1 MAGEWRLLEETW
13 ISSEL
18 VVTPESRPT
27 KNDPSWSRP
36 PEEITDDESPVFS
49 VEAEENQVPSAHT
62 NTDSS
67 RESHNP
73 SLNCPNMSY
82 PALPQ
87 VRRYAAR
94 NRKPPNHLSQ
104 TQ

>member
-1 MAGEWRLLEETW
+1 MAGEWKLLEETCE
-13 ISSEL
+13 SLRTGSD
-18 VVTPESRPT
+18 PESRPT
-27 KNDPSWSRP
+27 ENEPSWSRP

-49 VEAEENQVPSAHT
+49 VEAEENQVPRTHT
-62 NTDSS
+62 NTYSL

-73 SLNCPNMSY
+73 SPNCPNMSY

-87 VRRYAAR
+87 VRGYPSH

-104 TQ
+104 IQ